1 MDQATSAA
9 KAADPPTLKALKTRY
24 PQKVESQLDLLE
36 GFAKRIDELE
46 KVHGDCAWIVTSDN
60 KLVVMRRP
68 SLDEWEEHCA
78 RVDRQ
83 TPDTRG
89 LVQRQL
95 ALACVL
101 EPSADLLPAL
111 FQRWPG
117 LVPRCSDAVQRLA
130 GAEEELVVKKG

>member
-1 MDQATSAA
+1 VDPTTSAA
-9 KAADPPTLKALKTRY
+9 KAAIPPTLKALKERY
-24 PQKVESQLDLLE
+24 PKKDPALLE

-46 KVHGDCAWIVTSDN
+46 KAHGDCAWIVTSDN

-68 SLDEWEEHCA
+68 TLDEWEEHGA
-78 RVDRQ
+78 RVREQ
-83 TPDTRG
+83 TPQTTG

-95 ALACVL
+95 GLACVV

-130 GAEEELVVKKG
+130 GAEEELVVKKE